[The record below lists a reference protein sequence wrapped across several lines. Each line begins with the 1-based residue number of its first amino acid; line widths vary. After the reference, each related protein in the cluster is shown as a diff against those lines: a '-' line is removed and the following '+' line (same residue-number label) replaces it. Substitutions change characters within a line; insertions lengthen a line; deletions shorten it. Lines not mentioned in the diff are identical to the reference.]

1 MTAPEAAKRTALVFR
16 VGAKV
21 LAANAADVAA
31 VARRPAL
38 TRVPHAPAALA
49 GLGALK
55 GRATPVIE
63 LSALIGGGGDGAQ
76 LLVLRGEYPVAVA
89 VDQIDGIRE
98 RNDDAAEWLDLRE
111 TVAHVFEN
119 GAVRQPNALPAA
131 SATEARLDAG
141 ERELSFVQ
149 FMLAGQRFAFPIAE
163 MHAVLRNP
171 AELVA
176 VPEADPVVLGLTT
189 YGEAVL
195 PVVELA
201 DLLGLPRS
209 ADSAQGRL
217 FVVEVGGA
225 AVGLRVEKALGAL
238 RIKARAVSP
247 APLVLNRGAGE
258 ARVTAI
264 ARTPSGLTAILAV
277 ARLFDEPT
285 MQRLNALA
293 GSAPARGAPKA
304 AVGGDEAIVVFRLG
318 EERYGLH
325 AAAVEA
331 VGRPPADLVA
341 PPNAPPF
348 LAGMMSH
355 RGEAIPVID
364 ARARL
369 GAEPAFPRSVGLQAD
384 DGAIPRVGS
393 PAAKRSAWTPT
404 LRRLTGA
411 VIFVRRG
418 AIAAGLWVD
427 AVERVVHLPRSSLDR
442 APSLAGDAGELFA
455 SVSATELEGRPLLIV
470 EADALLSL
478 AKRDLST
485 WGAGRRPK
493 RRT

>member
-1 MTAPEAAKRTALVFR
+1 MTQPEAAKRTALVFR
-16 VGAKV
+16 VGARM
-21 LAANAADVAA
+21 LAADAADVTA

-38 TRVPHAPAALA
+38 TRVPQAHAALA

-63 LSALIGGGGDGAQ
+63 LAELLGGGGDGAQ
-76 LLVLRGEYPVAVA
+76 LLVLRGENPVAVA
-89 VDQIDGIRE
+89 VDEIEGIRE
-98 RNDDAAEWLDLRE
+98 RDDDAVEWLDLHE
-111 TVAHVFEN
+111 TIAHVFQKVS
-119 GAVRQPNALPAA
+119 VREPSALRAA
-131 SATEARLDAG
+131 SIAETRVDEG
-141 ERELSFVQ
+141 GRELSFVQ

-163 MHAVLRNP
+163 VQAVIRAP
-171 AELVA
+171 AELVGI
-176 VPEADPVVLGLTT
+176 PEADPVVRGLTT

-209 ADSAQGRL
+209 VERAQGRL
-217 FVVEVGGA
+217 FVVEIGGA
-225 AVGLRVEKALGAL
+225 AIGLRVERVLGAL
-238 RIKARAVSP
+238 RVKRRAVSP

-264 ARTPSGLTAILAV
+264 LAV
-277 ARLFDEPT
+277 ERLFDEAT
-285 MQRLNALA
+285 MLRLNALA
-293 GSAPARGAPKA
+293 VSAPARVAPEAVAGAVEPL
-304 AVGGDEAIVVFRLG
+304 VVFRLG

-331 VGRPPADLVA
+331 VARAPADLVA

-348 LAGMMSH
+348 LAGVVSH

-369 GAEPAFPRSVGLQAD
+369 GAPASPRSVGLQAD
-384 DGAIPRVGS
+384 EGAIPRVER

-404 LRRLTGA
+404 LREPQNGV

-418 AIAAGLWVD
+418 AIAAGLLVD
-427 AVERVVHLPRSSLDR
+427 AVERLAHLPRSKLDR
-442 APSLAGDAGELFA
+442 APSLAGDAGKLFA
-455 SVSATELEGRPLLIV
+455 SVSAADLEGGLLLIV

-478 AKRDLST
+478 ARRDLST
-485 WGAGRRPK
+485 WAAGRRPK
-493 RRT
+493 EQS

>member
-1 MTAPEAAKRTALVFR
+1 MTQPEAAKRTALVFR
-16 VGAKV
+16 VGARM
-21 LAANAADVAA
+21 LAADAADVAA

-38 TRVPHAPAALA
+38 ARVPQAHAALA

-55 GRATPVIE
+55 GRATAVIE
-63 LSALIGGGGDGAQ
+63 LAELLGGGGNGAQ
-76 LLVLRGEYPVAVA
+76 LLVLRGENPVAVA
-89 VDQIDGIRE
+89 VDEIEGIRE
-98 RNDDAAEWLDLRE
+98 RDDDAVEWLDLHE
-111 TVAHVFEN
+111 TIAHVFQKVS
-119 GAVRQPNALPAA
+119 VREPSALRAA
-131 SATEARLDAG
+131 SIAETRVDEG

-163 MHAVLRNP
+163 VQAVIRAP
-171 AELVA
+171 AELVGI
-176 VPEADPVVLGLTT
+176 PEADPVVRGLTT

-209 ADSAQGRL
+209 VERAQGRL
-217 FVVEVGGA
+217 FVVEIGGA
-225 AVGLRVEKALGAL
+225 AIGLRVERVLGAL
-238 RIKARAVSP
+238 RVKRRAVSP

-277 ARLFDEPT
+277 ERLFDEAT
-285 MQRLNALA
+285 MLRLNALA
-293 GSAPARGAPKA
+293 VSAPARVAPEAVAGAVEP
-304 AVGGDEAIVVFRLG
+304 VVVFRLG

-331 VGRPPADLVA
+331 VARAPADLVA

-348 LAGMMSH
+348 LAGVVSH

-369 GAEPAFPRSVGLQAD
+369 GAPASPRSVGLQAD
-384 DGAIPRVGS
+384 VGAIPRVER

-404 LRRLTGA
+404 LREPQNGV

-418 AIAAGLWVD
+418 AIAAGLLVD
-427 AVERVVHLPRSSLDR
+427 AVERLAHLPRSKLDR
-442 APSLAGDAGELFA
+442 APSLAGDAGKLFA
-455 SVSATELEGRPLLIV
+455 SVSAADLEGGLLLIV

-478 AKRDLST
+478 ARRDLST
-485 WGAGRRPK
+485 WAAGRRPK
-493 RRT
+493 EQS